1 MLIFLPQQSGTATS
15 QDLGAQIRQQV
26 QEQLNS
32 AREQARV
39 AREQA
44 RIAEQQA
51 QQAQQ
56 AQQGATGTAI
66 IVPPAPPP
74 PMDAIPPQAV
84 DLAIAFFIMIAA
96 IAIFTPLMRAI
107 GRRLER
113 SAPPPA
119 LDAGLAS
126 QLQRSENT
134 VDSMSVEI
142 ERISEAQRYMVRL
155 QTDKDAA
162 SHQLS
167 AQS

>member
-1 MLIFLPQQSGTATS
+1 MLIFLPQQSGTATN

-26 QEQLNS
+26 QAQLNS

-39 AREQA
+39 AQEKA
-44 RIAEQQA
+44 LLSAA
-51 QQAQQ
+51 Q
-56 AQQGATGTAI
+56 AQQGGNGTAI
-66 IVPPAPPP
+66 IVPAAPPP

-126 QLQRSENT
+126 QLQRIENT

-142 ERISEAQRYMVRL
+142 ERISEAQRYMARL

-162 SHQLS
+162 SRQLS

>member
-1 MLIFLPQQSGTATS
+1 MLIFLLQQSGTATN

-44 RIAEQQA
+44 RMAEQQA
-51 QQAQQ
+51 QQ
-56 AQQGATGTAI
+56 GGNGTAI
-66 IVPPAPPP
+66 IVPAAPPP
-74 PMDAIPPQAV
+74 PIDAIPPQAV

-113 SAPPPA
+113 SAPPAA
-119 LDAGLAS
+119 LDAGLVS
-126 QLQRSENT
+126 QLQRIENT

-142 ERISEAQRYMVRL
+142 ERISEAQRYMARL

-162 SHQLS
+162 SRQLS

>member
-1 MLIFLPQQSGTATS
+1 MLIFLLQQSGTATN

-44 RIAEQQA
+44 RMAEQQA
-51 QQAQQ
+51 QQ
-56 AQQGATGTAI
+56 GGNGTAI
-66 IVPPAPPP
+66 IVPAAPLPP
-74 PMDAIPPQAV
+74 VDAIPPQAV

-113 SAPPPA
+113 SAPPAA
-119 LDAGLAS
+119 LDAGLVS
-126 QLQRSENT
+126 QLQRIENT

-142 ERISEAQRYMVRL
+142 ERISEAQRYMARL

-162 SHQLS
+162 SRQLS

>member
-1 MLIFLPQQSGTATS
+1 MLIFLLQQSGTATN

-32 AREQARV
+32 AREQARA

-44 RIAEQQA
+44 RMAEQQA
-51 QQAQQ
+51 QQ
-56 AQQGATGTAI
+56 GGNGTAI
-66 IVPPAPPP
+66 IVPAAPLPP
-74 PMDAIPPQAV
+74 VDAIPPQAV

-113 SAPPPA
+113 SAPPAA
-119 LDAGLAS
+119 LDAGLVS
-126 QLQRSENT
+126 QLQRIENT

-142 ERISEAQRYMVRL
+142 ERISEAQRYMARL

-162 SHQLS
+162 SRQLS

>member
-44 RIAEQQA
+44 RIAA
-51 QQAQQ
+51 QEAQQ

-74 PMDAIPPQAV
+74 PMDTIPPQAV

-126 QLQRSENT
+126 QLQRIENT

-142 ERISEAQRYMVRL
+142 ERISEAQRYMARL

-162 SHQLS
+162 SRQLS
-167 AQS
+167 AQG

>member
-1 MLIFLPQQSGTATS
+1 MLIFLLQQSGTATN

-26 QEQLNS
+26 QQQLNS

-44 RIAEQQA
+44 RIAQ
-51 QQAQQ
+51 QQ
-56 AQQGATGTAI
+56 AQQGGNGTAI
-66 IVPPAPPP
+66 IVPAAPPL
-74 PMDAIPPQAV
+74 PMDTIPPQAV

-126 QLQRSENT
+126 QLQRIENT

-142 ERISEAQRYMVRL
+142 ERISEAQRYMARL

-162 SHQLS
+162 SRQLS